1 MEGLREGLRRRRCTP
16 DELWR
21 YARKA
26 RVWSVCALT
35 SKRWCPMPREPRN
48 IGASVRARLLDRARA
63 ERSDFQIL
71 LTRYA
76 LERLLYRLS
85 VSPHRDRFILKGA
98 MLFVTLGHRPVPAVR
113 EIWICLAT
121 ATTMPRPLP
130 KPSGPFVRSR
140 LPMTA

>member
-1 MEGLREGLRRRRCTP
+1 
-16 DELWR
+16 
-21 YARKA
+21 
-26 RVWSVCALT
+26 
-35 SKRWCPMPREPRN
+35 MPRETRN

-98 MLFVTLGHRPVPAVR
+98 MLFVTWVTDPFRPTRDLDLLGHGDSKPRVWPKLFGRSVR
-113 EIWICLAT
+113 
-121 ATTMPRPLP
+121 
-130 KPSGPFVRSR
+130 KPS
-140 LPMTA
+140 PMTV